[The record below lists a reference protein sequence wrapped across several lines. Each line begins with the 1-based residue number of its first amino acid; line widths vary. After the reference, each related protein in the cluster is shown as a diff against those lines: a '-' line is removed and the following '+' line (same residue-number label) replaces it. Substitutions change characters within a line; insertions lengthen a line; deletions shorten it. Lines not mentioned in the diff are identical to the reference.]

1 MKNLLAIFLFL
12 FSIILIAQTNFV
24 PNHDFNKVG
33 KKLKE
38 KGQINMAEPWIS
50 PTLTQ
55 ADLYIKKTKN
65 PEINIA
71 GNPYGAEEPMVGDNF
86 AGILAYSPKGKVPRS
101 YLQVKLTEPLQEDIE
116 YCVTFHVSLA
126 DLSKFACNHL
136 GAYLSNEAVAA
147 NNNDILQ
154 FEPQIVSRRLK
165 VYDQQY
171 SWTAVCAKF
180 KAKGGEEYLTIGN
193 FTLEPNLKIGKVK
206 RPQGYNSPQTN
217 DAYYF
222 IDNIIVLPASEV
234 EKCDCDFIPGIDD
247 METTNKNFKSDLTD
261 QSTKV
266 KIIDSD
272 GSISSN
278 TSSVKGN
285 ETTNNYTIFF
295 DEKKADITADAVKK
309 LDELIVYL
317 KANTTESVTIIG
329 FIDILEKEEDKL
341 DGIRVGTINKYL
353 ISKGIVKER
362 IVKTIQG
369 VATDKDKTKNM
380 KVEIKIKKS

>member
-1 MKNLLAIFLFL
+1 MRNLTTIVLFL
-12 FSIILIAQTNFV
+12 FSTIIIAQTNLV
-24 PNHDFNKVG
+24 PNHDFSKVG

-38 KGQINMAEPWIS
+38 KGQINMAESWIS

-65 PEINIA
+65 PEINTA
-71 GNPYGAEEPMVGDNF
+71 GNPYGAEDAMVGDNF

-101 YLQVKLTEPLQEDIE
+101 YLQVQLTEPLQEDIE

-126 DLSKFACNHL
+126 DLSKFSCNYL

-171 SWTAVCAKF
+171 SWIPVCAKY

-222 IDNIIVLPASEV
+222 IDNIIVVLASEV

-247 METTNKNFKSDLTD
+247 METTNKTFKSDLTG

-272 GSISSN
+272 GSISSDTN
-278 TSSVKGN
+278 SIKGN
-285 ETTNNYTIFF
+285 ELADNYTIFF
-295 DEKKADITADAVKK
+295 DEKKADITVDAVKK

-317 KANTTESVTIIG
+317 KTNTTESVTIIG
-329 FIDILEKEEDKL
+329 FIDVAEKDEDKL
-341 DGIRVGTINKYL
+341 DGIRVGAVSKYL

-369 VATDKDKTKNM
+369 LATDKDKTKNM
-380 KVEIKIKKS
+380 KVEIKIKKA

>member
-1 MKNLLAIFLFL
+1 MKKLLAIVLFL
-12 FSIILIAQTNFV
+12 FSTIIIAQTNLV
-24 PNHDFNKVG
+24 PNYDFSKIG

-71 GNPYGAEEPMVGDNF
+71 GNPYGAEDPMVGDNF

-101 YLQVKLTEPLQEDIE
+101 YLQVKLNEPLQEDIE

-136 GAYLSNEAVAA
+136 GAYLSNDAVAA

-171 SWTAVCAKF
+171 AWTPVCAKY

-222 IDNIIVLPASEV
+222 IDNIIVVLASEV
-234 EKCDCDFIPGIDD
+234 EKCDCDFIPGVDD
-247 METTNKNFKSDLTD
+247 METTNKTFKSDLTG

-272 GSISSN
+272 GNISSN
-278 TSSVKGN
+278 TNSTKGN
-285 ETTNNYTIFF
+285 ELTDNYTVFF
-295 DEKKADITADAVKK
+295 DEKKSDITTDAVKK

-329 FIDILEKEEDKL
+329 FIDAAEKDEDKL
-341 DGIRVGTINKYL
+341 DGIRVGAVSKYL

-369 VATDKDKTKNM
+369 LATDKDKTKNM
-380 KVEIKIKKS
+380 KVEIKIKKP